1 VLGLFRRR
9 KLPADARPPLD
20 RDERVLA
27 WAGTIASL
35 GDKSAASVAS
45 LGDKSEVSVASL
57 GDKSVASVASLG
69 DKSEVSANDA
79 VVVVTNHGLWL
90 PGLTAARLGWHEIH
104 KATWSGRALL
114 VVPAREAESHET
126 YTEMVD
132 EGTVS
137 ITLLDPDKVPE
148 QVRSRVTKS
157 VAYTNHHALPG
168 GGVRI
173 VARRV
178 PGHDGL
184 RWTVRYD
191 PGTPQAPGAVADLVA
206 AARAAITGGQTVGP
220 PG

>member
-1 VLGLFRRR
+1 MPGLFRRR

-20 RDERVLA
+20 RDERILA
-27 WAGTIASL
+27 WAGAT
-35 GDKSAASVAS
+35 
-45 LGDKSEVSVASL
+45 
-57 GDKSVASVASLG
+57 
-69 DKSEVSANDA
+69 NDA
-79 VVVVTNHGLWL
+79 VVVVTNFGLWL
-90 PGLTAARLGWHEIH
+90 PGLTGSARLGWHEIH

-126 YTEMVD
+126 YVEMAD

-148 QVRSRVTKS
+148 QVRTRVTRS
-157 VAYTNHHALPG
+157 VAYTNHHVLPG
-168 GGVRI
+168 GGVRV

-178 PGHDGL
+178 AGQDGL

-191 PGTPQAPGAVADLVA
+191 PGTPRAPDAVADLVS